1 MEGRGRYLNNI
12 FIERQWRSQKQEA
25 VHLHELQNG
34 FQAKRIIK
42 DWISFYN
49 TKRPTRQSTNDLP
62 TTHSSTQNEP

>member
-42 DWISFYN
+42 DWISF
-49 TKRPTRQSTNDLP
+49 
-62 TTHSSTQNEP
+62 